1 MLWLSK
7 GQNTTSAERVHPYK
21 LFFETAYKAIF
32 FTHLTQIHPLQTAY

>member
-7 GQNTTSAERVHPYK
+7 GQNTTSAERIHPYK

-32 FTHLTQIHPLQTAY
+32 LHT